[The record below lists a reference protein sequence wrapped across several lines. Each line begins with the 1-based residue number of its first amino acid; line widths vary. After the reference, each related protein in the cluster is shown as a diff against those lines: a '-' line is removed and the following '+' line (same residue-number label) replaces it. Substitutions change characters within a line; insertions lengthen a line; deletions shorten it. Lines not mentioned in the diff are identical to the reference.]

1 MAEISDLAVLDA
13 NNTGRFPNGMPVT
26 SINDAARALE
36 GIIAREHKDTNG
48 SIITGGTATAYTV
61 TTNRSITSLS
71 AGIVLIVRAGLANTG
86 SATLALNGLTAKP
99 LVRQNG
105 GALVSGDI
113 LQHQI
118 LHIVYNAST
127 DKFHCLGILA

>member
-1 MAEISDLAVLDA
+1 MAEISDLSVLDA
-13 NNTGRFPNGMPVT
+13 NNTARFPDGMPIT
-26 SINDAARALE
+26 SVNDSARALE
-36 GIIAREHKDTNG
+36 GLLARWSKDING

-61 TTNRSITSLS
+61 TTNRAITSLA
-71 AGIVLIVRAGLANTG
+71 AGIVLIVRAGLPNTG
-86 SATLALNGLTAKP
+86 SATLSLNGLTAKP

-105 GALVSGDI
+105 DALVSGDI

>member
-1 MAEISDLAVLDA
+1 MAEIADLAVLDA
-13 NNTGRFPNGMPVT
+13 NNTARFPNGMPVT
-26 SINDAARALE
+26 SINDSARALE
-36 GIIAREHKDTNG
+36 GLLARYHKDTNG

-61 TTNRSITSLS
+61 TSNRSITSLA

-86 SATLALNGLTAKP
+86 AATLSLNSLTAKP

-105 GALVSGDI
+105 GALVVGDI